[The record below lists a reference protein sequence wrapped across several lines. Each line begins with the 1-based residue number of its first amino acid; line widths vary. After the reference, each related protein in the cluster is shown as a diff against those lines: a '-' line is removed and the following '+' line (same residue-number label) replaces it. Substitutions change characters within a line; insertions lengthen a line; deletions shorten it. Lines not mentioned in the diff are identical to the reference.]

1 MYKKLNITENHL
13 RILVL
18 FSLNPDKDYYIREIS
33 KLLHISPRTSQ
44 LILDDLEKK
53 DILSSV
59 VRGKIKLYKIKD
71 SENSKNYLDL
81 AKAYQKTILL
91 KND

>member
-18 FSLNPDKDYYIREIS
+18 FSLNPEKDYYIREVSSLI
-33 KLLHISPRTSQ
+33 KISPRTSQ

-53 DILSSV
+53 DVLVSV
-59 VRGKIKLYKIKD
+59 FRGKIKLYKLRDNQK
-71 SENSKNYLDL
+71 SKNYIDMV
-81 AKAYQKTILL
+81 KSYQKIILFE
-91 KND
+91 DE

>member
-18 FSLNPDKDYYIREIS
+18 FSLNPDKDYYIREVSSIL
-33 KLLHISPRTSQ
+33 KISPRTSQ
-44 LILDDLEKK
+44 LILDDLETKN
-53 DILSSV
+53 ILTSL

-71 SENSKNYLDL
+71 NETSKNYIDL
-81 AKAYQKTILL
+81 AKSYLKIALL
-91 KND
+91 K